1 MLSGFS
7 VPSLPEAGDARDV
20 ADNIPFEHCRFSSL

>member
-7 VPSLPEAGDARDV
+7 IPSLPEAGDAGDV
-20 ADNIPFEHCRFSSL
+20 ADNIPFEHRRFSSL